1 VARGDAASVADHVRA
16 IEEVSPEA
24 AIAYR
29 ALGRLTA
36 DRAVGAGLLKARDA
50 EALLEVLGEGRGR

>member
-1 VARGDAASVADHVRA
+1 
-16 IEEVSPEA
+16 VSPEA